1 MKRWMILSAALLLC
15 GCGTIQESEI
25 QEQTSTQPPQ
35 TAAPAETISTAA
47 ETAETQTVTQE
58 TEPEEE
64 VVITHDNSQQ
74 VIQEIILYHG
84 HYDRAA
90 DDKVRYLLKELTQMD
105 ARKGKLWTDILAY
118 WDYANNDLPI
128 NVDTVPAGLPKDD
141 TVAFAVLGFEL
152 NADGTMQ
159 DELVGRLELA
169 LQCAEQY
176 PNAYVICTGGGT
188 ALYNPSVT
196 EAGLMGEWM
205 VQHGLDSS
213 RLIVEDK
220 SRTTAENARNSYD
233 ILLRDYP
240 QVDAIVL
247 ISSSY
252 HIAWGSLLFEAAF
265 MESASEKQTPEIH
278 VIGNTSCPITNNK
291 YLWSE
296 ILRWETGG
304 LLQMIGN
311 DQLAMQYYFDY
322 EHVEKPV
329 L

>member
-1 MKRWMILSAALLLC
+1 MKRLIILSAALLLC
-15 GCGTIQESEI
+15 GCGTIQESEL
-25 QEQTSTQPPQ
+25 QAQTSEQAPQ
-35 TAAPAETISTAA
+35 TAAAAMTVST
-47 ETAETQTVTQE
+47 TAVTTETQA

-64 VVITHDNSQQ
+64 VVVTHEDTQQ
-74 VIQEIILYHG
+74 VIQEMILYHG

-90 DDKVRYLLKELTQMD
+90 DQKVRHLLKELTLMD
-105 ARKGKLWTDILAY
+105 ARKGKLWTDIMAY

-128 NVDTVPAGLPKDD
+128 NVDTVPEGLPEDD
-141 TVAFAVLGFEL
+141 TMAFAVLGYEL
-152 NADGTMQ
+152 NDNGTMQ
-159 DELVGRLELA
+159 DELTGRLELA
-169 LQCAEQY
+169 LKCAEQY

-188 ALYNPSVT
+188 ALNNPSIT

-205 VQHGLDSS
+205 LQHGLDGS
-213 RLIVEDK
+213 RLIIEDK

-240 QVDAIVL
+240 QVNAVVL

-278 VIGNTSCPITNNK
+278 VIDNTSCPITNNK

-322 EHVEKPV
+322 EHVEIPE

>member
-1 MKRWMILSAALLLC
+1 MKRSMIMIAALLLC
-15 GCGTIQESEI
+15 GCGTTQASEPL
-25 QEQTSTQPPQ
+25 EQTSAQAPQ
-35 TAAPAETISTAA
+35 TAATAETVSTAA
-47 ETAETQTVTQE
+47 ETTATQE

-64 VVITHDNSQQ
+64 AVITHEDPQQ
-74 VIQEIILYHG
+74 VIQEMILYHG
-84 HYDRAA
+84 NYDRAA
-90 DDKVRYLLKELTQMD
+90 DKKVRQLLKELTLMD
-105 ARKGKLWTDILAY
+105 ARKGKLWTDIMAY
-118 WDYANNDLPI
+118 WDYANNDLPV
-128 NVDTVPAGLPKDD
+128 NVDTVPEGLPEDD
-141 TVAFAVLGFEL
+141 TMAFAVLGFEL
-152 NADGTMQ
+152 NDDGTMQ
-159 DELVGRLELA
+159 DELAGRLELA
-169 LQCAEQY
+169 LKCAEQY

-188 ALYNPSVT
+188 ARYDPSVT

-205 VQHGLDSS
+205 LQHGLDSS
-213 RLIVEDK
+213 RLIIEDK
-220 SRTTAENARNSYD
+220 SLTTADNARNSYD

-240 QVDAIVL
+240 QVNAIVL

-278 VIGNTSCPITNNK
+278 VIDNTSCPITNSK

-311 DQLAMQYYFDY
+311 DQLAMQYYLDY
-322 EHVEKPV
+322 EHVEKPE

>member
-1 MKRWMILSAALLLC
+1 MKRLMILFAALLLC
-15 GCGTIQESEI
+15 GCGTIQESEV
-25 QEQTSTQPPQ
+25 QEQTSEQATQ
-35 TAAPAETISTAA
+35 TAASVTTVSTAA
-47 ETAETQTVTQE
+47 ETTETQE

-64 VVITHDNSQQ
+64 VVITHADTQQ

-84 HYDRAA
+84 HYDKAA
-90 DDKVRYLLKELTQMD
+90 DQKVRYLLKELTQMD
-105 ARKGKLWTDILAY
+105 ARKGKLWTDIMAY

-128 NVDTVPAGLPKDD
+128 NVDTVPEGLPEDD
-141 TVAFAVLGFEL
+141 TMAFAVLGYEL
-152 NADGTMQ
+152 NDNGTMQ
-159 DELVGRLELA
+159 DELTGRLELA
-169 LQCAEQY
+169 LKCAEQY

-188 ALYNPSVT
+188 ARNNHSVT
-196 EAGLMGEWM
+196 EAGLMGDWM
-205 VQHGLDSS
+205 LRHGLDSR
-213 RLIVEDK
+213 RLIIEDK

-233 ILLRDYP
+233 ILLKDYP
-240 QVDAIVL
+240 QVNSVVL

-278 VIGNTSCPITNNK
+278 VINNTSCPITNNK

-311 DQLAMQYYFDY
+311 EQLAQQYYLDY

>member
-1 MKRWMILSAALLLC
+1 MKRLMILIAALLLC
-15 GCGTIQESEI
+15 GCGTTQESEL
-25 QEQTSTQPPQ
+25 QAQTSAQ
-35 TAAPAETISTAA
+35 AAASATMVSTAA
-47 ETAETQTVTQE
+47 ETTKTQA

-64 VVITHDNSQQ
+64 VIITHTDPQQ
-74 VIQEIILYHG
+74 VIQEMILYHG

-90 DDKVRYLLKELTQMD
+90 DQKVRHLLKELTLMD
-105 ARKGKLWTDILAY
+105 ARKGKLWTDIMAY
-118 WDYANNDLPI
+118 WDYVNSDLPI
-128 NVDTVPAGLPKDD
+128 NVDAVPEGLPEDD
-141 TVAFAVLGFEL
+141 TMAFAVLGYEL
-152 NADGTMQ
+152 NDDGTMQ
-159 DELVGRLELA
+159 DELAARLELA
-169 LQCAEQY
+169 LKCAEQY

-188 ALYNPSVT
+188 ARKNRSVT
-196 EAGLMGEWM
+196 EAGLMGKWM
-205 VQHGLDSS
+205 LRHGLDSS
-213 RLIVEDK
+213 RLIIEDT

-240 QVDAIVL
+240 QVNAIVL

-278 VIGNTSCPITNNK
+278 VINNTSCPVTNNK
-291 YLWSE
+291 YLWRE

-311 DQLAMQYYFDY
+311 EQLAQQYYLDY
-322 EHVEKPV
+322 KHVEKPV

>member
-1 MKRWMILSAALLLC
+1 MKRLMILSAALLLC
-15 GCGTIQESEI
+15 GCGTIQESEL
-25 QEQTSTQPPQ
+25 QEQTSAQAPLT
-35 TAAPAETISTAA
+35 TAPTTMVSTAA
-47 ETAETQTVTQE
+47 EMTETQE

-64 VVITHDNSQQ
+64 VVVTHTDPQQ
-74 VIQEIILYHG
+74 VIQEMILYHG

-90 DDKVRYLLKELTQMD
+90 DKKVRHLLKELTLMD
-105 ARKGKLWTDILAY
+105 ARKGKLWTDIMAY

-128 NVDTVPAGLPKDD
+128 NVDTVPEGLPEDD
-141 TVAFAVLGFEL
+141 TMAFAVLGFEL
-152 NADGTMQ
+152 NDDGTMQ
-159 DELVGRLELA
+159 DELAGRLELA
-169 LQCAEQY
+169 LKCAEQY

-188 ALYNPSVT
+188 AWNNPSIT

-205 VQHGLDSS
+205 LQHGLDSN

-240 QVDAIVL
+240 QVNAVVL

-265 MESASEKQTPEIH
+265 MESASEKQAPEIH
-278 VIGNTSCPITNNK
+278 VIDNTSCPITNSK

-311 DQLAMQYYFDY
+311 DQLAMQYYLDY
-322 EHVEKPV
+322 EHVQKPV

>member
-1 MKRWMILSAALLLC
+1 MKRLMILFAALLLC
-15 GCGTIQESEI
+15 GCGTTQESEL
-25 QEQTSTQPPQ
+25 QAQTSAQ
-35 TAAPAETISTAA
+35 TAASATMVSTAA
-47 ETAETQTVTQE
+47 ETTKTQA

-64 VVITHDNSQQ
+64 VIITHTDPQQ
-74 VIQEIILYHG
+74 VIQEMILYHG

-90 DDKVRYLLKELTQMD
+90 DQKVRHLLKELTQMD
-105 ARKGKLWTDILAY
+105 ARKGKLWTDIMAY
-118 WDYANNDLPI
+118 WDYVNSDLPI
-128 NVDTVPAGLPKDD
+128 NVDAVPEGLPEDD
-141 TVAFAVLGFEL
+141 TMAFAVLGYEL
-152 NADGTMQ
+152 NDDGTMQ
-159 DELVGRLELA
+159 DELAARLELA
-169 LQCAEQY
+169 LKCAEQY

-188 ALYNPSVT
+188 ARKNRSVT
-196 EAGLMGEWM
+196 EAGLMGKWM
-205 VQHGLDSS
+205 LRHGLDSS
-213 RLIVEDK
+213 RLIIEDK

-240 QVDAIVL
+240 QVNSIVL

-278 VIGNTSCPITNNK
+278 VINNTSCPITNNK
-291 YLWSE
+291 YLWRE

-311 DQLAMQYYFDY
+311 EQLAQQYYLDY
-322 EHVEKPV
+322 KHVEKPV